1 MHRFTSKIAA
11 IVAFAAAGFL
21 LAASTLTANGSDI
34 RVERPAQLRDLVQNE
49 ANKIDN
55 LENNLIDIQSE
66 IEEITNGSVRS
77 EIESTQVKIQQ
88 LSPVAGFTSMV
99 GPGLTVVL
107 NDAPQVDL
115 SIPENER
122 PDVND
127 LLIHQEDVQSVVNA
141 LWAGGAQG
149 VSLMGKRVIST
160 SAVKCVGN
168 TLLLHGKV
176 YSPPFKIQAVGD
188 VTKLTSSLR
197 TDPNVTILQDY
208 VDLYGLVYDVQRSQ
222 LIELPPYEGSLLL
235 DNVKVT
241 GSISWQKY

>member
-1 MHRFTSKIAA
+1 MHRFSSKIAA

-34 RVERPAQLRDLVQNE
+34 RVERPAQLRDLVRNE
-49 ANKIDN
+49 ALKIDRI
-55 LENNLIDIQSE
+55 ENDLVDIQNQIQE
-66 IEEITNGSVRS
+66 ISNGSARTQ
-77 EIESTQVKIQQ
+77 IENAKQKIEQ
-88 LSPVAGFTSMV
+88 LSPVAGFTAMS

-127 LLIHQEDVQSVVNA
+127 LLIHQEDVQAVVNA

-188 VTKLTSSLR
+188 IAKLTNSLR
-197 TDPNVTILQDY
+197 TDPNVTVLQDY

-241 GSISWQKY
+241 GSIS

>member
-11 IVAFAAAGFL
+11 IFAFAAAGFL

-49 ANKIDN
+49 ANKIDK

-99 GPGLTVVL
+99 GPGLVITL

-149 VSLMGKRVIST
+149 VSLMGKRVIAT

-176 YSPPFKIQAVGD
+176 YSPPFKIEAIGD
-188 VTKLTSSLR
+188 VTKLTNSLKE
-197 TDPNVTILQDY
+197 DPNVAILQDY
-208 VDLYGLVYDVQRSQ
+208 VDLYGLVYDVQRSA

-235 DNVKVT
+235 DEVKVKRA
-241 GSISWQKY
+241 S

>member
-49 ANKIDN
+49 ANKIDK

-66 IEEITNGSVRS
+66 IEEITYGSVRS

-99 GPGLTVVL
+99 GPGLVITL

-149 VSLMGKRVIST
+149 VSLMGKRVIAT

-176 YSPPFKIQAVGD
+176 YSPPFRIEAIGD
-188 VTKLTSSLR
+188 VTKLTKSLR
-197 TDPNVTILQDY
+197 DDPNVAILQDY
-208 VDLYGLVYDVQRSQ
+208 VDLFGLVYEVQRAA

-235 DNVKVT
+235 DNVQVKRN
-241 GSISWQKY
+241 IS

>member
-1 MHRFTSKIAA
+1 VHRFTSKIAA

-49 ANKIDN
+49 ANKIDK

-99 GPGLTVVL
+99 GPGLVITL

-149 VSLMGKRVIST
+149 VSLMGKRVIAT

-176 YSPPFKIQAVGD
+176 YSPPFRIEAIGD
-188 VTKLTSSLR
+188 VTKLSKSLR
-197 TDPNVTILQDY
+197 DDPNVAILQDY
-208 VDLYGLVYDVQRSQ
+208 VDLFGLVYEVQRAA
-222 LIELPPYEGSLLL
+222 LVELPPYEGSLLI
-235 DNVKVT
+235 DNVQVKRN
-241 GSISWQKY
+241 IS

>member
-1 MHRFTSKIAA
+1 VHRFTSKIAA

-49 ANKIDN
+49 ANKIDK

-66 IEEITNGSVRS
+66 IEEITNGSVKS
-77 EIESTQVKIQQ
+77 EIETTQLRIQQ

-99 GPGLTVVL
+99 GPGLVITL

-149 VSLMGKRVIST
+149 VSLMGKRVIAT

-176 YSPPFKIQAVGD
+176 YSPPFRIEAIGD
-188 VTKLTSSLR
+188 VTKLTKSLR
-197 TDPNVTILQDY
+197 DDPNVAILQDY
-208 VDLYGLVYDVQRSQ
+208 VDLFGLVYEVQRAA

-235 DNVKVT
+235 DNVQVKRN
-241 GSISWQKY
+241 IS

>member
-1 MHRFTSKIAA
+1 VHRFTSKIAA
-11 IVAFAAAGFL
+11 IIAFAAAGFL

-49 ANKIDN
+49 ANKIDK

-66 IEEITNGSVRS
+66 IEEITNGTARS
-77 EIESTQVKIQQ
+77 EIQSTQVKIEQ

-99 GPGLTVVL
+99 GPGLVITL

-149 VSLMGKRVIST
+149 VSLMGKRVIAT

-176 YSPPFKIQAVGD
+176 YSPPFRIEAVGD
-188 VTKLTSSLR
+188 VTKLTKSLR
-197 TDPNVTILQDY
+197 DDVNVAILQDY
-208 VDLYGLVYDVQRSQ
+208 VDLFGLVYEVQRAA

-235 DNVKVT
+235 DNVQVKRN
-241 GSISWQKY
+241 IS

>member
-49 ANKIDN
+49 ANKIDK

-77 EIESTQVKIQQ
+77 EIETTQLKIQQ

-99 GPGLTVVL
+99 GPGLVITL

-149 VSLMGKRVIST
+149 VSLMGKRVIAT

-176 YSPPFKIQAVGD
+176 YSPPFRIETIGD
-188 VTKLTSSLR
+188 VAKLTKSLR
-197 TDPNVTILQDY
+197 NDPNVAILQDY
-208 VDLYGLVYDVQRSQ
+208 VDLFGLVYEVQRAA

-235 DNVKVT
+235 DNVQVNRN
-241 GSISWQKY
+241 IS

>member
-1 MHRFTSKIAA
+1 VHRFSSKIAA

-34 RVERPAQLRDLVQNE
+34 RVERPAQLRDLVRNE
-49 ANKIDN
+49 AIKIDRI
-55 LENNLIDIQSE
+55 ENDLVDIQNQIQE
-66 IEEITNGSVRS
+66 ISNSSAITQ
-77 EIESTQVKIQQ
+77 IENIKQKIQQ
-88 LSPVAGFTSMV
+88 LSPVAGFTAMS
-99 GPGLTVVL
+99 GPGLSVVL

-149 VSLMGKRVIST
+149 VSLMGKRIIST

-188 VTKLTSSLR
+188 VAKLTNSLR
-197 TDPNVTILQDY
+197 TDSNVTVLQDY
-208 VDLYGLVYDVQRSQ
+208 VDLYGLVFDVQRSQ

-235 DNVKVT
+235 DNVKVA
-241 GSISWQKY
+241 GSIS

>member
-1 MHRFTSKIAA
+1 VHRFTSKIAA

-49 ANKIDN
+49 ANKIDK
-55 LENNLIDIQSE
+55 LENNLIDIQTE
-66 IEEITNGSVRS
+66 IEEITNGTARS
-77 EIESTQVKIQQ
+77 EIQSTQVKIEQ

-99 GPGLTVVL
+99 GPGLVITL

-149 VSLMGKRVIST
+149 VSLMGKRVIAT

-176 YSPPFKIQAVGD
+176 YSPPFRIEAVGD
-188 VTKLTSSLR
+188 VTKLTKSLR
-197 TDPNVTILQDY
+197 DDVNVAILQDY
-208 VDLYGLVYDVQRSQ
+208 VDLFGLVYEVQRAA

-235 DNVKVT
+235 DNVQVKRN
-241 GSISWQKY
+241 IS

>member
-1 MHRFTSKIAA
+1 VHRFSSKIAA

-34 RVERPAQLRDLVQNE
+34 RVERPAELRDLVRNE
-49 ANKIDN
+49 AIKIDRI
-55 LENNLIDIQSE
+55 ENDLVDVQNQIQE
-66 IEEITNGSVRS
+66 ISNSSARTQ
-77 EIESTQVKIQQ
+77 IENTKQKIEQ
-88 LSPVAGFTSMV
+88 LAPVAGFTAMS

-208 VDLYGLVYDVQRSQ
+208 VDLYGLVFDVQRSA
-222 LIELPPYEGSLLL
+222 LIELSPYEGSLLL
-235 DNVKVT
+235 DNVKVV
-241 GSISWQKY
+241 GSIS

>member
-49 ANKIDN
+49 ANKIDK
-55 LENNLIDIQSE
+55 LENNLNDIQSE

-99 GPGLTVVL
+99 GPGLVITL

-149 VSLMGKRVIST
+149 VSLMGKRVIAT

-176 YSPPFKIQAVGD
+176 YSPPFRIEAVGD
-188 VTKLTSSLR
+188 VTKLTKSLR
-197 TDPNVTILQDY
+197 DDVNVAILQDY
-208 VDLYGLVYDVQRSQ
+208 VDLFGLVYEVQRAA
-222 LIELPPYEGSLLL
+222 LIELPTYEGSLLL
-235 DNVKVT
+235 DNVQVKRN
-241 GSISWQKY
+241 IS

>member
-49 ANKIDN
+49 ANKIDK
-55 LENNLIDIQSE
+55 LENNLINIQSE

-99 GPGLTVVL
+99 GPGLVITL

-149 VSLMGKRVIST
+149 VSLMGKRVIAT

-176 YSPPFKIQAVGD
+176 YSPPFRIEAVGD
-188 VTKLTSSLR
+188 VTKLTKSLR
-197 TDPNVTILQDY
+197 DDPNIAILQDY
-208 VDLYGLVYDVQRSQ
+208 VDLFGLVYEVQRAA

-235 DNVKVT
+235 DNVQVKRN
-241 GSISWQKY
+241 IS

>member
-1 MHRFTSKIAA
+1 VHRFTSKIAA

-49 ANKIDN
+49 ANKIDK

-77 EIESTQVKIQQ
+77 EIESTQVRIQQ

-99 GPGLTVVL
+99 GPGLVVTL
-107 NDAPQVDL
+107 NHAPQVDL
-115 SIPENER
+115 STPESER

-149 VSLMGKRVIST
+149 VSLMGKRVIAT

-176 YSPPFKIQAVGD
+176 YSPPFRIEAIGD
-188 VTKLTSSLR
+188 VTKLTKSLR
-197 TDPNVTILQDY
+197 DDPNVAILQDY
-208 VDLYGLVYDVQRSQ
+208 VDLFGLVYEVQRAA

-235 DNVKVT
+235 DNVQVKRN
-241 GSISWQKY
+241 IS

>member
-49 ANKIDN
+49 ANKIYK

-66 IEEITNGSVRS
+66 IENITNGTARS
-77 EIESTQVKIQQ
+77 EIQSTQVKIEQ

-99 GPGLTVVL
+99 GPGLVITL

-149 VSLMGKRVIST
+149 VSLMGKRVIAT

-176 YSPPFKIQAVGD
+176 YSPPFRIEAVGD
-188 VTKLTSSLR
+188 VTKLTKSLR
-197 TDPNVTILQDY
+197 DDVNVAILQDY
-208 VDLYGLVYDVQRSQ
+208 VDLFGLVYEVQRAA

-235 DNVKVT
+235 DNVQVKRN
-241 GSISWQKY
+241 IS

>member
-1 MHRFTSKIAA
+1 VHRFTSKIAA

-34 RVERPAQLRDLVQNE
+34 RVERPSQLRDLVQNE
-49 ANKIDN
+49 ANKIDK

-66 IEEITNGSVRS
+66 IENITNGTARS
-77 EIESTQVKIQQ
+77 EIQSTQVKIEQ

-99 GPGLTVVL
+99 GPGLVITL

-149 VSLMGKRVIST
+149 VSLMGKRVIAT

-176 YSPPFKIQAVGD
+176 YSPPFRIEAVGD
-188 VTKLTSSLR
+188 VTKLTKSLR
-197 TDPNVTILQDY
+197 DDVNVAILQDY
-208 VDLYGLVYDVQRSQ
+208 VDLFGLVYEVQRAA

-235 DNVKVT
+235 DNVQVKRN
-241 GSISWQKY
+241 IS

>member
-1 MHRFTSKIAA
+1 MHRFSSKIAA

-34 RVERPAQLRDLVQNE
+34 RVERPAELRDLVRNE
-49 ANKIDN
+49 AIKIDRV
-55 LENNLIDIQSE
+55 ENELVDIQNQ
-66 IEEITNGSVRS
+66 IQEITNSSQRNQ
-77 EIESTQVKIQQ
+77 IETTKLKIEQ
-88 LSPVAGFTSMV
+88 LSPVAGFTAMA
-99 GPGLTVVL
+99 GPGLTVIL

-188 VTKLTSSLR
+188 VAKLTNSLR

-208 VDLYGLVYDVQRSQ
+208 VDLYGLVFDVQRSQ
-222 LIELPPYEGSLLL
+222 LINLPPYEGSLLL
-235 DNVKVT
+235 DNVKIA
-241 GSISWQKY
+241 GSIS

>member
-49 ANKIDN
+49 ANKIDK

-99 GPGLTVVL
+99 GPGLVITL

-149 VSLMGKRVIST
+149 VSLMGKRVIAT

-176 YSPPFKIQAVGD
+176 YSPPFRIEAIGD
-188 VTKLTSSLR
+188 VTKLTKSLR
-197 TDPNVTILQDY
+197 DDPNVAILQDY
-208 VDLYGLVYDVQRSQ
+208 VDLFGLVYEVQRAA

-235 DNVKVT
+235 DNVQVKRN
-241 GSISWQKY
+241 IS

>member
-1 MHRFTSKIAA
+1 MHRFSSKIAA
-11 IVAFAAAGFL
+11 IVAFASAGFL

-34 RVERPAQLRDLVQNE
+34 RVERPAQLRDLVRNE
-49 ANKIDN
+49 AIKIDRI
-55 LENNLIDIQSE
+55 ENDLVDIQNQIQE
-66 IEEITNGSVRS
+66 ISNSSARTQ
-77 EIESTQVKIQQ
+77 IENTKQKIEQ
-88 LSPVAGFTSMV
+88 LAPIAGFTAMS

-188 VTKLTSSLR
+188 VAKLTNSLR

-235 DNVKVT
+235 DNVKVA
-241 GSISWQKY
+241 GSIS

>member
-1 MHRFTSKIAA
+1 VHRFSSKIAA

-34 RVERPAQLRDLVQNE
+34 RVERPAQLRDLVRNE
-49 ANKIDN
+49 AIKIDRIEN
-55 LENNLIDIQSE
+55 DLVDIQNQIQEISNSSARTQLENTKQK
-66 IEEITNGSVRS
+66 IE
-77 EIESTQVKIQQ
+77 Q
-88 LSPVAGFTSMV
+88 LAPIAGFTAMS
-99 GPGLTVVL
+99 GPGLTVIL

-115 SIPENER
+115 SIPESER

-188 VTKLTSSLR
+188 VAKLTNSLR

-208 VDLYGLVYDVQRSQ
+208 VDLYGLVYDVQKSQ

-241 GSISWQKY
+241 GSIL

>member
-1 MHRFTSKIAA
+1 M
-11 IVAFAAAGFL
+11 
-21 LAASTLTANGSDI
+21 
-34 RVERPAQLRDLVQNE
+34 
-49 ANKIDN
+49 
-55 LENNLIDIQSE
+55 
-66 IEEITNGSVRS
+66 
-77 EIESTQVKIQQ
+77 
-88 LSPVAGFTSMV
+88 
-99 GPGLTVVL
+99 
-107 NDAPQVDL
+107 
-115 SIPENER
+115 
-122 PDVND
+122 
-127 LLIHQEDVQSVVNA
+127 QSVVNA

-176 YSPPFKIQAVGD
+176 YSPPFKIQVVGD
-188 VTKLTSSLR
+188 VGKLTNSLR

-241 GSISWQKY
+241 GNIS

>member
-1 MHRFTSKIAA
+1 VHRFSSKIAA
-11 IVAFAAAGFL
+11 IFAFAAAGFL

-34 RVERPAQLRDLVQNE
+34 RVERPAQLRDLVRNE
-49 ANKIDN
+49 ALKIDRI
-55 LENNLIDIQSE
+55 ENDLVDIQNQIQE
-66 IEEITNGSVRS
+66 ISNGSARTQ
-77 EIESTQVKIQQ
+77 IENTKQKIEQ
-88 LSPVAGFTSMV
+88 LSPVAGFTAMS

-127 LLIHQEDVQSVVNA
+127 LLIHQEDVQAVVNA

-188 VTKLTSSLR
+188 IEKLTNSLR

-241 GSISWQKY
+241 GSIS

>member
-1 MHRFTSKIAA
+1 VHRFTSKIAA

-49 ANKIDN
+49 ANKIDK

-66 IEEITNGSVRS
+66 IEEITNGTARS
-77 EIESTQVKIQQ
+77 EIQSTQVKIEQ

-99 GPGLTVVL
+99 GPGLVITL

-149 VSLMGKRVIST
+149 VSLMGKRVIAT

-176 YSPPFKIQAVGD
+176 YSPPFRIEAIGD
-188 VTKLTSSLR
+188 VTKLTKSLR
-197 TDPNVTILQDY
+197 DDPNVAILQDY
-208 VDLYGLVYDVQRSQ
+208 VDLFGLVYEVQRAA

-235 DNVKVT
+235 DNVQVKRN
-241 GSISWQKY
+241 IS

>member
-1 MHRFTSKIAA
+1 VHRFTSKIAA

-34 RVERPAQLRDLVQNE
+34 RVERPAQLRDLVRNE
-49 ANKIDN
+49 AIKIDRI
-55 LENNLIDIQSE
+55 ENDLVDIQNQIQE
-66 IEEITNGSVRS
+66 ISNSSARTQ
-77 EIESTQVKIQQ
+77 IENTKQKIEQ
-88 LSPVAGFTSMV
+88 LAPVAGFTAMS

-188 VTKLTSSLR
+188 VAKLTNSLR

-235 DNVKVT
+235 DNVKVA
-241 GSISWQKY
+241 GNVS

>member
-1 MHRFTSKIAA
+1 VHRFSSKIAA

-34 RVERPAQLRDLVQNE
+34 RVERPAQLRDLVRNE
-49 ANKIDN
+49 AIKIDRI
-55 LENNLIDIQSE
+55 ENDLVDIQNQIQE
-66 IEEITNGSVRS
+66 ISNSSARTQ
-77 EIESTQVKIQQ
+77 IENTKQKIEQ
-88 LSPVAGFTSMV
+88 LAPVAGFTAMS

-208 VDLYGLVYDVQRSQ
+208 VDLYGLVFDVQRSA
-222 LIELPPYEGSLLL
+222 LIELSPYEGSLLL
-235 DNVKVT
+235 DNVKVV
-241 GSISWQKY
+241 GSIS

>member
-1 MHRFTSKIAA
+1 VHRFTSKIAA

-49 ANKIDN
+49 ANKIDK

-99 GPGLTVVL
+99 GPGLVITL

-149 VSLMGKRVIST
+149 VSLMGKRVIAT

-176 YSPPFKIQAVGD
+176 YSPPFRIEAIGD
-188 VTKLTSSLR
+188 IGKLTKSLR
-197 TDPNVTILQDY
+197 DDPNVAILQDY
-208 VDLYGLVYDVQRSQ
+208 VDLFGLVYEVQRAA

-235 DNVKVT
+235 DNVQVKRN
-241 GSISWQKY
+241 IS

>member
-1 MHRFTSKIAA
+1 VHRFSSKIAA

-34 RVERPAQLRDLVQNE
+34 RVERPAQLRDLVRNE
-49 ANKIDN
+49 AIKIDRI
-55 LENNLIDIQSE
+55 ENDLVDIQNQIQE
-66 IEEITNGSVRS
+66 ISNSSARTQ
-77 EIESTQVKIQQ
+77 IENTKQKIEQ
-88 LSPVAGFTSMV
+88 LAPIAGFTAMS

-188 VTKLTSSLR
+188 VAKLTNSLR
-197 TDPNVTILQDY
+197 TDPNVTVLQDY

-241 GSISWQKY
+241 GSIS

>member
-1 MHRFTSKIAA
+1 MHRFSSKIAA

-34 RVERPAQLRDLVQNE
+34 RVERPAQLRDLVRNE
-49 ANKIDN
+49 AVKID
-55 LENNLIDIQSE
+55 LIENELVDLQNQIQ
-66 IEEITNGSVRS
+66 EITNSSARTQ
-77 EIESTQVKIQQ
+77 IENTKLKIEQ
-88 LSPVAGFTSMV
+88 LSPVAGFTAMS

-188 VTKLTSSLR
+188 VAKLTNSLR
-197 TDPNVTILQDY
+197 TDPNVTVLQDY

-235 DNVKVT
+235 DNVKVA
-241 GSISWQKY
+241 GSIS

>member
-49 ANKIDN
+49 ANKIDK

-99 GPGLTVVL
+99 GPGLVITL

-149 VSLMGKRVIST
+149 VSLMGKRVIAT

-176 YSPPFKIQAVGD
+176 YSPPFRIEAIGD
-188 VTKLTSSLR
+188 VTKLTKSLR
-197 TDPNVTILQDY
+197 DDPNVAILQDY
-208 VDLYGLVYDVQRSQ
+208 VDLFGLVYEVQRAT

-235 DNVKVT
+235 DNVQVKRN
-241 GSISWQKY
+241 IS

>member
-1 MHRFTSKIAA
+1 VHRFTSKIAA

-49 ANKIDN
+49 ANKIDK

-66 IEEITNGSVRS
+66 IEEITNGTARS
-77 EIESTQVKIQQ
+77 EIQSTQVKIEQ

-99 GPGLTVVL
+99 GPGLVITL

-149 VSLMGKRVIST
+149 VSLMGKRVIAT

-176 YSPPFKIQAVGD
+176 YSPPFRIEAIGD
-188 VTKLTSSLR
+188 VTKLTKSLR
-197 TDPNVTILQDY
+197 DDPNVAILQDY
-208 VDLYGLVYDVQRSQ
+208 VDLFGLVYEVQ
-222 LIELPPYEGSLLL
+222 IMILLF
-235 DNVKVT
+235 
-241 GSISWQKY
+241 SI

>member
-1 MHRFTSKIAA
+1 MHRFSSKIAA

-34 RVERPAQLRDLVQNE
+34 RVERPAELRDLVRNE
-49 ANKIDN
+49 AVKIDRI
-55 LENNLIDIQSE
+55 ENELVDLQNQIQD
-66 IEEITNGSVRS
+66 ITNSSQRNQ
-77 EIESTQVKIQQ
+77 IETTKLKIEQ
-88 LSPVAGFTSMV
+88 LSPVAGFTAMA
-99 GPGLTVVL
+99 GPGLTVIL

-149 VSLMGKRVIST
+149 VSLMGKRVILT

-188 VTKLTSSLR
+188 ITKLTSSLR

-208 VDLYGLVYDVQRSQ
+208 VDLYGLVFDVQRSA

-235 DNVKVT
+235 DNVKVV
-241 GSISWQKY
+241 GSIS

>member
-49 ANKIDN
+49 ANKIEK
-55 LENNLIDIQSE
+55 LENNLIDIQTE

-77 EIESTQVKIQQ
+77 EIETTQAKIQQ

-99 GPGLTVVL
+99 GPGLVITL
-107 NDAPQVDL
+107 NDAPQVDV

-149 VSLMGKRVIST
+149 VSLMGKRVIAT

-176 YSPPFKIQAVGD
+176 YSPPFRIEAIGD
-188 VTKLTSSLR
+188 VTKLSKSLR
-197 TDPNVTILQDY
+197 DDPNVAILQDY
-208 VDLYGLVYDVQRSQ
+208 VDLFGLVYEVQRAA

-235 DNVKVT
+235 DNVQVKRN
-241 GSISWQKY
+241 IS

>member
-49 ANKIDN
+49 ANKIDK

-99 GPGLTVVL
+99 GPGLVITL

-149 VSLMGKRVIST
+149 VSLMGKRVIAT

-176 YSPPFKIQAVGD
+176 YSPPFRIEAIGD
-188 VTKLTSSLR
+188 VTKLTKSLR
-197 TDPNVTILQDY
+197 NDPNVAILQDY
-208 VDLYGLVYDVQRSQ
+208 VDLFGLVYEVQRAA

-235 DNVKVT
+235 DNVQVKRN
-241 GSISWQKY
+241 IS

>member
-34 RVERPAQLRDLVQNE
+34 RVERPAQLRDLVKNE
-49 ANKIDN
+49 ANKIDK

-77 EIESTQVKIQQ
+77 EIETTQLRIQQ

-99 GPGLTVVL
+99 GPGLVITL

-149 VSLMGKRVIST
+149 VSLMGKRVIAT

-176 YSPPFKIQAVGD
+176 YSPPFRIEAIGD
-188 VTKLTSSLR
+188 VSKLTKSLR
-197 TDPNVTILQDY
+197 NDPNVAILQDY
-208 VDLYGLVYDVQRSQ
+208 VDLFGLVYEVQRAA

-235 DNVKVT
+235 DNVQVKRN
-241 GSISWQKY
+241 IS